1 MKVGETTVRK
11 NNLMGQ
17 KLDNYRAEY
26 ASLLNDLNS
35 SPNRQQQ
42 QSVLPEGY
50 RWVKHRPTNAKPKP
64 RRYAPSPL
72 RYAYK
77 Y

>member
-1 MKVGETTVRK
+1 MKAAGATVRK
-11 NNLMGQ
+11 NKPMG
-17 KLDNYRAEY
+17 KSLDSYRAEY
-26 ASLLNDLNS
+26 ASLLDHLNG

-42 QSVLPEGY
+42 QSVLPDGY